1 MQIGIAAALC
11 SLHASLGER
20 VPDKFRDA
28 VGRWRT
34 VGLLAGLVCGIWLGV
49 LMAHNPAEGMDLC
62 AIGLLIA
69 GIVGLLV
76 IPRESSTVYS
86 RASPMTN
93 DDLLVTL
100 RVPHPTRT
108 WRMICLTRLFASA
121 GAVLAIAFVWFV
133 VRYLHGAGEGLD
145 VRATMIMVALM
156 GLLACAM
163 ALLSE
168 GVTDLIRS
176 STDSDQ
182 LVLMVGVVLSIVAAV
197 VPLVSYT
204 TAGLY
209 VFAGV
214 GGFAV
219 HMVDDALQA
228 LAVSSV
234 PQLDRMAGYLAV
246 FNSSATLG
254 RLLGVAAGGFV
265 FAYATTFSS
274 VFLWAAVAFAL
285 AGVCAA
291 VAIASSR
298 KQG

>member
-1 MQIGIAAALC
+1 
-11 SLHASLGER
+11 
-20 VPDKFRDA
+20 
-28 VGRWRT
+28 
-34 VGLLAGLVCGIWLGV
+34 
-49 LMAHNPAEGMDLC
+49 
-62 AIGLLIA
+62 
-69 GIVGLLV
+69 
-76 IPRESSTVYS
+76 
-86 RASPMTN
+86 
-93 DDLLVTL
+93 
-100 RVPHPTRT
+100 
-108 WRMICLTRLFASA
+108 
-121 GAVLAIAFVWFV
+121 
-133 VRYLHGAGEGLD
+133 
-145 VRATMIMVALM
+145 MIMVPLM
-156 GLLACAM
+156 ARRACAM
-163 ALLSE
+163 ALLSQ

-176 STDSDQ
+176 STANDQ
-182 LVLMVGVVLSIVAAV
+182 LVLMVVFVLSIVAAV

-234 PQLDRMAGYLAV
+234 PQLDRTAGYLAV

-265 FAYATTFSS
+265 FAYAATFSS

-291 VAIASSR
+291 VAIASLR

>member
-1 MQIGIAAALC
+1 
-11 SLHASLGER
+11 
-20 VPDKFRDA
+20 
-28 VGRWRT
+28 
-34 VGLLAGLVCGIWLGV
+34 
-49 LMAHNPAEGMDLC
+49 
-62 AIGLLIA
+62 
-69 GIVGLLV
+69 
-76 IPRESSTVYS
+76 
-86 RASPMTN
+86 MTI

-100 RVPHPTRT
+100 RVPHPTRA
-108 WRMICLTRLFASA
+108 WRMICFTRLFASA

-133 VRYLHGAGEGLD
+133 VRYLHGAIAVVWYVVRYLHGAGEGVD
-145 VRATMIMVALM
+145 VRATMFMVALM

-214 GGFAV
+214 GVFAV
-219 HMVDDALQA
+219 HMVDDSLQA

-234 PQLDRMAGYLAV
+234 PQLDRTAGYLAV
-246 FNSSATLG
+246 F
-254 RLLGVAAGGFV
+254 
-265 FAYATTFSS
+265 
-274 VFLWAAVAFAL
+274 
-285 AGVCAA
+285 
-291 VAIASSR
+291 
-298 KQG
+298 K